1 MIEEVVNSILEAEDV
16 AKRRI
21 AEAEVKANEIVAAA
35 EIEVAAYKKQQ
46 ASDNKKSFAESLK
59 QADEL
64 ADKKAQARLDELKAQ
79 TDKQTS
85 AYSKNIDK
93 AVKLIIE
100 AK

>member
-21 AEAEVKANEIVAAA
+21 ADAEAKANDIVAAA
-35 EIEVAAYKKQQ
+35 EIEVAAYKKQL
-46 ASDNKKSFAESLK
+46 AYDNKKAFAEALK

-64 ADKKAQARLDELKAQ
+64 AGIKAQERLAELNAQ
-79 TDKQTS
+79 TDKQTA